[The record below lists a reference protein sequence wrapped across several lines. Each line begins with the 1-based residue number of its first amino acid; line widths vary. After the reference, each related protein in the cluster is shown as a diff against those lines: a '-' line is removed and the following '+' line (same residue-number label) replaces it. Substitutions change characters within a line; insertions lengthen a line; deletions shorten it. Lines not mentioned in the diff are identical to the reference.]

1 MSETVVAETD
11 MKFFDREDKIEALR
25 KIRERSLAAAQF
37 TVVTGRRRIGKT
49 ELVKRAFGDRA
60 FVYLFVSRK
69 SETDLVADFVE
80 EFNRVLPEA
89 VSPEVRSLQGFFREM
104 FKAARMRPV
113 TVFVDEFQDFYR
125 VNPSVFTILQGL
137 WDREHGNVRLNLVVC
152 GSINSLISKIFLN
165 RKEPLYGRQT
175 AFMRIEPF
183 SIAVLKEILH
193 HYKRSYKP
201 EDLLALW
208 AFTGGVAKYV
218 ALLMDEDAT
227 DFDRMLKT
235 AISEDSFFLEEGRV
249 LLGDEF
255 GRDYAV
261 YFSILSVIARGVTT
275 RNEIEQAVGRPV
287 GGHLTRL
294 EEDYHLVSKRLPFG
308 ATTTRLVRYQINDP
322 FYRFW
327 FRFIFKYDGMVQM
340 RNFDLLRKFVKRDYP
355 TFSGLALEGYFR
367 KKFEESGEWSRL
379 GNWWD
384 RKGENE
390 IDLIAQNELEG
401 VCQVAEIKRDRKRID
416 LNALKEKFAHCR
428 VALGLPNAIEPTFAG
443 LSLEDM

>member
-1 MSETVVAETD
+1 
-11 MKFFDREDKIEALR
+11 MKFFDREDKIAALR
-25 KIRERSLAAAQF
+25 KIREKSLSEAQF

-49 ELVKRAFGDRA
+49 ELVKRALGDRD

-80 EFNRVLPEA
+80 EFNRVLPDS
-89 VSPEVRSLQGFFREM
+89 VSGEVRTLGGFFREM
-104 FKAARMRPV
+104 LKVAKTQAV
-113 TVFVDEFQDFYR
+113 TVFIDEFQDFYR
-125 VNPSVFTILQGL
+125 VNPSAFSMLQGL
-137 WDREHGNVRLNLVVC
+137 WDRAHDGIRMNLVVC
-152 GSINSLISKIFLN
+152 GSINTLVSKIFLD

-183 SIAVLKEILH
+183 SVSVLKSILR
-193 HYKRSYKP
+193 HYKRDYLP

-218 ALLMDEDAT
+218 ALLMDAGAL
-227 DFDRMLKT
+227 DFDTMLSV
-235 AISEDSFFLEEGRV
+235 AVSEDSFFLEEGRI

-261 YFSILSVIARGVTT
+261 YFSILSAIARGITT

-294 EEDYHLVSKRLPFG
+294 EEDYHLVSKRIPFG
-308 ATTTRLVRYQINDP
+308 AKTTRLVRYQIDDP

-327 FRFIFKYDGMVQM
+327 FRFIFKYDGLVQM
-340 RNFDLLRKFVKRDYP
+340 KNFAMLRKFVKRDYP
-355 TFSGLALEGYFR
+355 AFSGFALESFFR
-367 KKFEESGEWSRL
+367 KKLEESGEWSHI

-384 RKGENE
+384 RKGESE
-390 IDLIAQNELEG
+390 IDLIAQNELDG
-401 VCQVAEIKRDRKRID
+401 SCRVFEIKRDRKRIN
-416 LNALKEKFAHCR
+416 LGVLKEKFSVCCA
-428 VALGLPNAIEPTFAG
+428 AIGLPRTANPEFIG
-443 LSLEDM
+443 LSMEDM